1 MSWVGHVACMEKERN
16 IHRVLVQKPEGK
28 HPLETLRHG

>member
-1 MSWVGHVACMEKERN
+1 MERERN

-28 HPLETLRHG
+28 CPLETAGHG